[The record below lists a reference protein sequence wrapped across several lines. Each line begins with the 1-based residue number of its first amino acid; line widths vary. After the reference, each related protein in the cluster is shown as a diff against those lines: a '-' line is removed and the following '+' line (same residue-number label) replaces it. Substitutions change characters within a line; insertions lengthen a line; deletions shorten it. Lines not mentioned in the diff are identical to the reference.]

1 MKKIVVLIVNK
12 ILLTLSFFPIFAI
25 VDRTRFMNAEYSYDE
40 KQKDFVMRDDGNVGM
55 CFINIRLGGIAIQ
68 FMGMHHKG
76 LTLSYLANIEEFNT
90 GEFTK
95 EFFEE
100 KERDY
105 ERQVA
110 FLPDEDLRIEE
121 KSLDEHIKFYESAI
135 KKINDKFKS
144 LQTLALALAPG
155 LCSIMLSDQIKALQ
169 TDVYMN
175 YIINIYILFD
185 VYILMNIILL
195 MIQFYAVKPRVIEGF
210 NALKI
215 SNIKQRKYVVQ
226 KYMNWL
232 YLRPL
237 HTVVAAYADVYKGMI
252 EFAIMINSFVIIYY
266 IIIKY
271 IFR

>member
-40 KQKDFVMRDDGNVGM
+40 KQKDFVMRDNSNVGM

-68 FMGMHHKG
+68 FMGMHRKG

-105 ERQVA
+105 ERRVA

-144 LQTLALALAPG
+144 LQTLAFALAPG
-155 LCSIMLSDQIKALQ
+155 LCSFMIGDKIIALQ
-169 TDVYMN
+169 TDVYIN
-175 YIINIYILFD
+175 YIINIYILLNA
-185 VYILMNIILL
+185 YILMNIILL
-195 MIQFYAVKPRVIEGF
+195 MIQFYAVKPRLIEGF

-252 EFAIMINSFVIIYY
+252 EFAIMINSFVIMYY